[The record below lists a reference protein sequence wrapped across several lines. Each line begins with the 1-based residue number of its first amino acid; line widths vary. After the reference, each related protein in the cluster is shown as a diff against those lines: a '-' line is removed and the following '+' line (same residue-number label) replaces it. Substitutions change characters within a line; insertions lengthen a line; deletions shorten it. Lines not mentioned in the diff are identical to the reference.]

1 MDSIFPWEME
11 SYHPEEW
18 DLPLFIDDEEEKEKI
33 ASPLSSSLQDDIH
46 SLLSDEVLTQ
56 EGQTQESSE
65 GPSALGRATSDRSE
79 EAEASES
86 ETEQCVRIQRELWDH
101 RTKIEMDFL
110 LPDSNLSVF
119 MHRIFQVG
127 EPKGVF
133 EWGGGRGHNLP
144 LYGEMRMPFYVM
156 DYSAVAVSIAQKQ
169 SLYSLQGKIR
179 QKDIFDP
186 WPSMIHQLGVPL
198 GLIVDIRCATYYP
211 KEEVQQLVTQAWMV
225 LPKQAWY
232 FGKFWGH
239 GTVREF
245 YGIEPCYYHPYE
257 LTHMFRSFHQADLM
271 KITTEVSRR
280 GEIDVEWVVIAQR

>member
-1 MDSIFPWEME
+1 MGGVVTEYFRLHNAEQLYESIGEASPSIYYLFIGKTSAHANDSIGAAPT
-11 SYHPEEW
+11 
-18 DLPLFIDDEEEKEKI
+18 PLN
-33 ASPLSSSLQDDIH
+33 H
-46 SLLSDEVLTQ
+46 VT
-56 EGQTQESSE
+56 GT
-65 GPSALGRATSDRSE
+65 T
-79 EAEASES
+79 
-86 ETEQCVRIQRELWDH
+86 
-101 RTKIEMDFL
+101 
-110 LPDSNLSVF
+110 
-119 MHRIFQVG
+119 
-127 EPKGVF
+127 
-133 EWGGGRGHNLP
+133 
-144 LYGEMRMPFYVM
+144 Y
-156 DYSAVAVSIAQKQ
+156 
-169 SLYSLQGKIR
+169 
-179 QKDIFDP
+179 DP